1 MTIDIHRVLK
11 ARAACKVPKVR
22 KPGYAPARKSIH
34 WPFSKGLA
42 GSLLAGLLAMTAL
55 SGTAM
60 AQQKTLYVGM
70 NGGDMERAFT
80 QHVFPAFEKAN
91 NVKIVVVPGTST
103 EVLAKAQAFKDKPQM
118 HVMFLDDGVM
128 SRAISMGLCEKIQ
141 DSAVLQQ
148 LYPAAVMK
156 DGMAAGID
164 TGMTGLGYN
173 THIFKEKG
181 WAPPTSWMDLADGK
195 YKGKVVFQSAASST
209 FGLHAFL
216 MFNRIQGGNDQN
228 VEPGFAKWG
237 STIGPNVLE
246 YITNSA
252 KLAEMIQSDEAAIFP
267 LTPTAIARLK
277 KRDIPVEY
285 AQPKEGSVI
294 LVVGECVVAKNSEP
308 ELAQK
313 LAAYL
318 LTKEAQEAA
327 LEYGGHFPSNR
338 EVKGVGANEAVLKQF
353 QEYMANAKVLD
364 WDAINATRAAFNA
377 RWNRVMER

>member
-1 MTIDIHRVLK
+1 MTTDTHRGHGVRNPVRTL
-11 ARAACKVPKVR
+11 ACK
-22 KPGYAPARKSIH
+22 
-34 WPFSKGLA
+34 W
-42 GSLLAGLLAMTAL
+42 LAGLLATTAL
-55 SGTAM
+55 SAGAM

-141 DSAVLQQ
+141 DGAVLRQ

-173 THIFKEKG
+173 THIFKDKG
-181 WAPPTSWMDLADGK
+181 WAPPTSWMDLADPK

-216 MFNRIQGGNDQN
+216 MFNRIQGGKDQN
-228 VEPGFAKWG
+228 VEPGFGKWS

-277 KRDIPVEY
+277 KRGIPVEY

-308 ELAQK
+308 ELSQK

-318 LTKEAQEAA
+318 LSREAQEAA

-338 EVKGVGANEAVLKQF
+338 DVKGTGDNVAVLKQF
-353 QEYMANAKVLD
+353 QDYMANAKVLD
-364 WDAINATRAAFNA
+364 WDAINATRPAFNA

>member
-1 MTIDIHRVLK
+1 MIIRNRDRNS
-11 ARAACKVPKVR
+11 RA
-22 KPGYAPARKSIH
+22 
-34 WPFSKGLA
+34 GLA
-42 GSLLAGLLAMTAL
+42 RRLAGAVILSLLSAGAW
-55 SGTAM
+55 

-128 SRAISMGLCEKIQ
+128 VRAVSMGLCEKLQ
-141 DSAVLQQ
+141 DSPVLKD

-164 TGMTGLGYN
+164 MGMTGLGYN
-173 THIFKEKG
+173 TRLFKQKG
-181 WAPPTSWMDLADGK
+181 WAAPTSWMDLADPK
-195 YKGKVVFQSAASST
+195 YKGKVVFQSASNST

-216 MFNRIQGGNDQN
+216 MFNRIEGGDDQK
-228 VEPGFAKWG
+228 VDPGFAKWS

-246 YITNSA
+246 YIPNSA

-294 LVVGECVVAKNSEP
+294 LMVGECVIAKNSEP

-313 LAAYL
+313 LALYL
-318 LTKEAQEAA
+318 LSPQAQANA
-327 LEYGGHFPSNR
+327 LQYGGHFPSNR
-338 EVKGVGANEAVLKQF
+338 KVEAEPANQDMLKQF
-353 QEYMANAKVLD
+353 QTYMETAKVLD
-364 WDAINATRAAFNA
+364 WDAINSTRAAFNA
-377 RWNRVMER
+377 RWNRTVER